1 MLDVFS
7 FGFSKTGLIAATL
20 ITLFLAERLW
30 PATPDNFGTPRLIKN
45 FGLAALNIVASP
57 LIIIPLT
64 ALVASHAPQWR
75 PEAWPEL
82 GFGWPAF
89 IVDLLILDLWI
100 YVWHRANHV
109 LPVLWRFHVVHH
121 LDETLDTSTG
131 LRFHVG
137 EVILSSLVRAVVIF
151 AANIPLHTVI
161 AFEALL
167 AVATLF
173 HHSNVKLPTMF
184 ERLLSKIIITP
195 SLHWVHHHAIRQDTD
210 SNYATVLSI
219 WDLLFRTRSK
229 TTRTPELVIGVE
241 HMHDRNLWSLLLTP
255 FLHRR

>member
-1 MLDVFS
+1 MPDIFS
-7 FGFSKTGLIAATL
+7 FGFSKTGIIAATL

-30 PATPDNFGTPRLIKN
+30 PATRDTIGTPRLIKN

-64 ALVASHAPQWR
+64 ALVASHAPHWR
-75 PEAWPEL
+75 PDTWT
-82 GFGWPAF
+82 GWPAL

-100 YVWHRANHV
+100 YVWHRANHM
-109 LPVLWRFHVVHH
+109 LPFLWRFHVVHH

-137 EVILSSLVRAVVIF
+137 EVILSSLVRTLVIF
-151 AANIPLHTVI
+151 ALNVPLQTVI
-161 AFEALL
+161 VFEALI
-167 AVATLF
+167 AVAALF
-173 HHSNVKLPTMF
+173 QHSNLKLPATL
-184 ERLLSKIIITP
+184 ERMLSKIIITP

-210 SNYATVLSI
+210 SNYATVLSF
-219 WDLLFRTRSK
+219 WDVMFGTRSK
-229 TTRTPELVIGVE
+229 TTRTPELAIGVE

-255 FLHRR
+255 FVNKP